1 MKLFLFFRYSPLG
14 ENGKQFLAD
23 LYQHVSETGRFTGKE
38 LQSTIKTLEKKHR
51 PIFTAQN
58 GYIGCRGTVKE
69 RRGYTCGLWT
79 LFHYLT
85 VQAASTEHIG
95 TADSLE
101 VLRGI
106 HGFVKHFFGCSDC
119 SQHFQEMAQRD
130 SIWNVKST
138 NEALLWLWSAH
149 NQVNKRL
156 AGDDTE
162 DPAFPKVQFPTSD
175 LCSSCRRGDP
185 TVDNSIQWD
194 RDEVLDFLQRIN
206 APINVSR
213 YGVNAEHIRDD
224 FPRAQAHSNA
234 GNSTSAA
241 FSEMDVRMGM
251 LLYAFCML
259 IIVVAVKLFM
269 RRGYRKKVYTHDFMG
284 KI

>member
-1 MKLFLFFRYSPLG
+1 MFVFSRYSPLG
-14 ENGKQFLAD
+14 ENGKYFLTD
-23 LYQHVSETGRFTGKE
+23 LHQYVTQTPRFTGKE
-38 LQSTIKTLEKKHR
+38 LDAAIKKLAEKHQ
-51 PIFTAQN
+51 PVFTSQK
-58 GYIGCRGTVKE
+58 GYIGCRGTGQG

-79 LFHYLT
+79 LFHFLT
-85 VQAASTEHIG
+85 VQAASPENHLN
-95 TADSLE
+95 AEPLE

-106 HGFVKHFFGCSDC
+106 HGFVKHFFGCSHC
-119 SQHFQEMAQRD
+119 SQHFQEMAQREH
-130 SIWNVKST
+130 IWNVKS
-138 NEALLWLWSAH
+138 NDEAVLWLWSAH

-162 DPAFPKVQFPTSD
+162 DPEFPKVQFPD
-175 LCSSCRRGDP
+175 AKLCSPCHRVDSSN
-185 TVDNSIQWD
+185 DNSIQWN
-194 RDEVLDFLQRIN
+194 RDEVLNYLRQIN
-206 APINVSR
+206 THANVSR
-213 YGVNAEHIRDD
+213 YGMNGESIRDN
-224 FPRAQAHSNA
+224 FPRTQAHSSA
-234 GNSTSAA
+234 STA

>member
-1 MKLFLFFRYSPLG
+1 MLSYLFFRYSPLD
-14 ENGKQFLAD
+14 ENGKHFLAD
-23 LYQHVSETGRFTGKE
+23 LYRYVTETARFTGKD
-38 LQSTIKTLEKKHR
+38 LNDAIKILAEKHQ
-51 PIFTAQN
+51 PIIRSQK
-58 GYIGCRGTVKE
+58 GYIGCRGTVNG

-79 LFHYLT
+79 LFHFLT
-85 VQAASTEHIG
+85 VQTTSSDHNSN
-95 TADSLE
+95 ADPLE

-106 HGFVKHFFGCSDC
+106 YGFVKHFFGCSHC
-119 SQHFQEMAQRD
+119 SQHFQEMAQREN
-130 SIWNVKST
+130 IWNIKS
-138 NEALLWLWSAH
+138 NEEAVLWLWSAH

-162 DPAFPKVQFPTSD
+162 DPAFPKVQFPTVNM
-175 LCSSCRRGDP
+175 CSACHRGD
-185 TVDNSIQWD
+185 TTAGTSVDWN
-194 RDEVLDFLQRIN
+194 RDEVLDYLRRIY
-206 APINVSR
+206 APVNVSR
-213 YGVNAEHIRDD
+213 YGVNGESIRNDS
-224 FPRAQAHSNA
+224 PRAHAH
-234 GNSTSAA
+234 TSSATT